1 MNEITNAM
9 SVDVEDYFQVS
20 AFEDHVDRDNWD
32 HMDSRIE
39 RNIELILSK
48 FSENNVSAT
57 FFVLGW
63 IAERYPQMIR
73 RIVDAG
79 HEIASHGYSHTRV
92 TQQTRQQFR
101 EDIIKTKK
109 LLEDIS
115 GIAVQG
121 YRAASYSIIS
131 SNHQWAH
138 EELECAGHKYSSSI
152 YPIKHDLYGIPD
164 ASRYPYKPGNGDLL
178 EIPISTI
185 QIMGKRFPC
194 GGGGFFRL
202 FPYKLSKAMINHVNK
217 KEEQSC
223 VFYFH
228 PWELDAKQPVVS
240 GLNIKTRFRHYLNL
254 NRMEN
259 RLERLLKDFKW
270 SRMDAVYL

>member
-9 SVDVEDYFQVS
+9 TVDVEDYFQVS
-20 AFEDHVDRDNWD
+20 AFEDHVDRNNWD
-32 HMDSRIE
+32 NMDSRIE

-48 FSENNVSAT
+48 FSEYNVTAT

-63 IAERYPQMIR
+63 IAERYPQMIKN
-73 RIVDAG
+73 IVESG

-92 TQQTRQQFR
+92 TQQNQGQFR
-101 EDIIKTKK
+101 EDVVTTKK
-109 LLEDIS
+109 LLEDIGGTS
-115 GIAVQG
+115 VQG
-121 YRAASYSIIS
+121 YRAASYSING
-131 SNHQWAH
+131 SNHSWAH
-138 EELECAGHKYSSSI
+138 KELELAGHKYSSSI

-164 ASRYPYKPGNGDLL
+164 ASRYPYKPGNGEFL
-178 EIPISTI
+178 EIPISTY
-185 QIMGKRFPC
+185 QCLGKRFPC

-202 FPYKLSKAMINHVNK
+202 FPYKISKAMINSVNK
-217 KEEQSC
+217 NEKQPC

-228 PWELDAKQPVVS
+228 PWELDVDQPVVS

-259 RLERLLKDFKW
+259 RLEQLLKDFKW
-270 SRMDAVYL
+270 NRIDAVYL

>member
-1 MNEITNAM
+1 MNEMTNAM

-20 AFEDHVDRDNWD
+20 AFESHVDRKNWE

-39 RNIELILSK
+39 RNIELILTK
-48 FSENNVSAT
+48 FSEHNVLAT

-73 RIVDAG
+73 KIIDSG

-92 TQQTRQQFR
+92 TQQNQRQFR
-101 EDIIKTKK
+101 EDIVKTKK
-109 LLEDIS
+109 LLEDI
-115 GIAVQG
+115 GGVDVQG
-121 YRAASYSIIS
+121 YRAASYSIVS
-131 SNHQWAH
+131 TNQQWAH
-138 EELECAGHKYSSSI
+138 EELELAGHKYSSSI
-152 YPIKHDLYGIPD
+152 YPIHHDLYGIPD

-185 QIMGKRFPC
+185 QFMGKRFPC

-202 FPYKLSKAMINHVNK
+202 FPYKLSKSMIDYVNK
-217 KEEQSC
+217 REAQSC

-228 PWELDAKQPVVS
+228 PWELDVNQPVVS

-254 NRMEN
+254 NRMEF
-259 RLERLLKDFKW
+259 RLEQLLKDFKW

>member
-9 SVDVEDYFQVS
+9 TVDVEDYYQVS
-20 AFEDHVDRDNWD
+20 AFEDHIDRKNWD
-32 HMDSRIE
+32 NMDSRIE

-48 FSENNVSAT
+48 FSEHNVTAT

-63 IAERYPQMIR
+63 IAERYPQMIGK
-73 RIVDAG
+73 IVESG

-92 TQQTRQQFR
+92 TQQNQEQFR
-101 EDIIKTKK
+101 EDIVKTKK
-109 LLEDIS
+109 LLEEIS
-115 GIAVQG
+115 GTSIQG

-131 SNHQWAH
+131 SNCQWAH
-138 EELECAGHKYSSSI
+138 KELEMAGHKYSSSI

-164 ASRYPYKPGNGDLL
+164 ASRYPFKPNDGKLL
-178 EIPISTI
+178 EIPISTF
-185 QIMGKRFPC
+185 QCLGKRIPC

-202 FPYKLSKAMINHVNK
+202 FPYLVSKSMIRHVNK
-217 KEEQSC
+217 VEKQPC

-228 PWELDAKQPVVS
+228 PWELDANQPVIK

-254 NRMEN
+254 NRMEI
-259 RLERLLKDFKW
+259 RLEQLLKDFKW